1 MPNHRQLYIWTENK
15 TVHSKIVNTLEADKI
30 YFENNKLHVFLYVIC
45 IIVTKDIH
53 FIVEKI

>member
-1 MPNHRQLYIWTENK
+1 MHRLLYIWTENK

-30 YFENNKLHVFLYVIC
+30 YFENNKLHVFLYVVS

-53 FIVEKI
+53 FIAEEI